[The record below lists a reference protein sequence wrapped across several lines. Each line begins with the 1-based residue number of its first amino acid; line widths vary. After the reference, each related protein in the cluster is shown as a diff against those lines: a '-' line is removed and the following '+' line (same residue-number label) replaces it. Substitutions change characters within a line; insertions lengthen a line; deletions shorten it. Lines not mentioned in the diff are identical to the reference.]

1 MKKLKEVSEQSY
13 SPSVPWSLDKHLRN
27 PEVKAA
33 YDALEP
39 EFALIRQLIE
49 LRIKLG
55 LSQRQL
61 AKRAKM
67 QQPTIARLEGGQ
79 TASLRTLRRVADAL
93 DADVQVSLVP
103 RKSGGSAVAKMGD
116 KPTARGGKRSR
127 QK

>member
-1 MKKLKEVSEQSY
+1 MSQSKTTHPR
-13 SPSVPWSLDKHLRN
+13 SLPWRDYLDQQLAN
-27 PEVKAA
+27 PEFRAA

-39 EFALIRQLIE
+39 EFALIRQLID
-49 LRIKLG
+49 LRVKRG

-103 RKSGGSAVAKMGD
+103 RKSSGSPAAKMGD
-116 KPTARGGKRSR
+116 KPAAKGSKRSQ
-127 QK
+127 QKRA